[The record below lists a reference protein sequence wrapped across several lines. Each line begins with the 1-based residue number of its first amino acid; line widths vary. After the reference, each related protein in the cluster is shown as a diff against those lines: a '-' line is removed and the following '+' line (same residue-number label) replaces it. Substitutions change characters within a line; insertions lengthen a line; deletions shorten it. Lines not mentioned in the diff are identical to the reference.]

1 MNHSTDVAI
10 IGGGIMGGSIAYHLA
25 KLGVKSTIFER
36 ESIGCEAS
44 GVATGM
50 ISAMSIDSPGPY
62 LDLARASF
70 DKYKTLIPEMEDASG
85 VHTYYGEISWL
96 DLAFTEEDEEQNRR
110 TMEWRRSLV
119 PKVSWVD
126 SEDLLHI
133 DHRISPDARSGLYF
147 EQLNQADAYRLTLAY
162 IGAAESLGVEVRY
175 TDVKGLEKNG
185 TRVTGII
192 TDEEVVACG
201 AVVLAMGA
209 WTSEASDW
217 IDATVPIRPYKGQ
230 MVELKAPGP
239 PLGAN
244 IHHGRSYVTS
254 KLNGTILSGS
264 YDGFRG
270 YDKSVSQEGVEH
282 VLEGAL
288 KVCPAMEEASIS
300 WVITGLRP
308 ATPDEIPILG
318 PVPGLDGAFI
328 SAGHMRKGITL
339 AAMSGELIADSI
351 VGNEPRLP
359 IEPFSL
365 SRFAD
370 LPDPWAN
377 S

>member
-1 MNHSTDVAI
+1 MTNSTDVAI

-50 ISAMSIDSPGPY
+50 ISAMSIDTPGPY
-62 LDLARASF
+62 LELARASF
-70 DKYKTLIPEMEDASG
+70 EKYKTLIPEMEEASG

-96 DLAFTEEDEEQNRR
+96 DLAFTEKDEAVNRAN
-110 TMEWRRSLV
+110 MDWRRGLM
-119 PKVSWVD
+119 PKVSWVTD
-126 SEDLLHI
+126 DDL
-133 DHRISPDARSGLYF
+133 HRIDPRITREAMSGLYL
-147 EQLNQADAYRLTLAY
+147 EELNQADAYRLTLAY
-162 IGAAESLGVEVRY
+162 IGAAESLGMEVRY

-201 AVVLAMGA
+201 AVALAMGA
-209 WTSEASDW
+209 WTSEASEW
-217 IDATVPIRPYKGQ
+217 IDTPVPIRPFKGQ

-339 AAMSGELIADSI
+339 AAMSGEMIADSI
-351 VGNEPRLP
+351 VGNEPG
-359 IEPFSL
+359 
-365 SRFAD
+365 SR
-370 LPDPWAN
+370 
-377 S
+377 

>member
-1 MNHSTDVAI
+1 MSASADVAI

-70 DKYKTLIPEMEDASG
+70 EKYKTLIPEMEEASG

-96 DLAFTEEDEEQNRR
+96 DLAFTEEEEEQNRR
-110 TMEWRRSLV
+110 TMEWRSGLV
-119 PKVSWVD
+119 PKMSWVKDDDLSRID
-126 SEDLLHI
+126 S
-133 DHRISPDARSGLYF
+133 RITPEARSGLYF
-147 EQLNQADAYRLTLAY
+147 EELTQADAYRLTLAY

-175 TDVKGLEKNG
+175 TDVTGLEKKG
-185 TRVTGII
+185 SRVTGVI
-192 TDEEVVACG
+192 TDEGVVPCG
-201 AVVLAMGA
+201 AAALAMGA
-209 WTSEASDW
+209 WTSRASDW
-217 IDATVPIRPYKGQ
+217 IGTPVPIRPYKGQ

-254 KLNGTILSGS
+254 KLNGTVLSGS

-270 YDKSVSQEGVEH
+270 YDKSVSQEGVQQ

-288 KVCPAMEEASIS
+288 RVCPAMEEASIS

-318 PVPGLDGAFI
+318 PVPGLEGAFI

-339 AAMSGELIADSI
+339 AAMTGELMADAIA
-351 VGNEPRLP
+351 GNEPRLP
-359 IEPFSL
+359 LEPFSL
-365 SRFAD
+365 ARFAD
-370 LPDPWAN
+370 CADPWAA

>member
-1 MNHSTDVAI
+1 MSASADVAI

-70 DKYKTLIPEMEDASG
+70 EKYKTLIPEMEEASG

-96 DLAFTEEDEEQNRR
+96 DLAFTEEEEEQNRR
-110 TMEWRRSLV
+110 TMEWRSGLV
-119 PKVSWVD
+119 PKMSWVKDDDLSRID
-126 SEDLLHI
+126 S
-133 DHRISPDARSGLYF
+133 RITPEARSGLYF
-147 EQLNQADAYRLTLAY
+147 EELTQADAYRLTLAY

-175 TDVKGLEKNG
+175 TDVTGLEKKG
-185 TRVTGII
+185 SRVTGVI
-192 TDEEVVACG
+192 TDEGVVPCG
-201 AVVLAMGA
+201 AAALAMGA
-209 WTSEASDW
+209 WTSRASDW
-217 IDATVPIRPYKGQ
+217 IGTPVPIRPYKGQ

-254 KLNGTILSGS
+254 KLNGTVLSGS

-270 YDKSVSQEGVEH
+270 YDKSVSQEGVQQ

-288 KVCPAMEEASIS
+288 RVCPAMEEASIS

-318 PVPGLDGAFI
+318 PVPGLEGAFI

-339 AAMSGELIADSI
+339 AAMTGELMADAIA
-351 VGNEPRLP
+351 GNEPRLP
-359 IEPFSL
+359 LDPFSL
-365 SRFAD
+365 ARFAD
-370 LPDPWAN
+370 CTDPWAA